1 MPAGPGSLV
10 FSVSAGPALL
20 AAFPSALVSG
30 PSLPFHPLT
39 CGLVFESVSESRSPP
54 FPLGQGAGEEWCHR
68 GLQSVSNGDVAV
80 FSVGLEGASPALTFS
95 HSPPP
100 PRRPSHV
107 LPPPSGPSAWPGSPC
122 WLTITSCS
130 PTVVAWWGWQ
140 LDGVVFR
147 DLLSPLCL
155 CETSALPRCQ
165 PAAAH
170 FQGGSSHTTSVY
182 PLLV

>member
-80 FSVGLEGASPALTFS
+80 FSVGLEGATARL
-95 HSPPP
+95 
-100 PRRPSHV
+100 RPGGRPTSSRLHLA
-107 LPPPSGPSAWPGSPC
+107 LPPGLA
-122 WLTITSCS
+122 
-130 PTVVAWWGWQ
+130 
-140 LDGVVFR
+140 
-147 DLLSPLCL
+147 
-155 CETSALPRCQ
+155 PR
-165 PAAAH
+165 A
-170 FQGGSSHTTSVY
+170 G
-182 PLLV
+182 